1 MSKGTEISAVN
12 HRKTGGVRLFGN
24 LRVMAAAA
32 LLCALS
38 IILGK
43 YLAFNITASI
53 RFSLENLPIL
63 MAGLFFGP
71 VVGGVVGV
79 AADLIGCMLVGYTP
93 IPLVTVGGALVGI
106 VAGATAWYL
115 YPRDLRLL
123 GSPRVFV
130 PVMLAHAVGSMLV
143 KSIGLAHYTG
153 IPFPVTAGWRVL
165 TYAAIGL
172 IEGIIILSLARNKLF
187 SGELSKLIN
196 KKGGRRA

>member
-1 MSKGTEISAVN
+1 M
-12 HRKTGGVRLFGN
+12 
-24 LRVMAAAA
+24 
-32 LLCALS
+32 LCALS

-43 YLAFNITASI
+43 YLAFNITDSI

-106 VAGATAWYL
+106 VAGIAAWYL
-115 YPRDLRLL
+115 YPRDTRLL
-123 GSPRVFV
+123 GTPRVFV
-130 PVMLAHAVGSMLV
+130 PVMLAHAIGSMLV
-143 KSIGLAHYTG
+143 KSIGLSQYTG

-165 TYAAIGL
+165 TYLAIGL
-172 IEGIIILSLARNKLF
+172 LEGLIILTLAKNKLF
-187 SGELSKLIN
+187 SGEIAKLMN
-196 KKGGRRA
+196 KKGGRRP